1 MKLQCALA
9 ALCFAAYAAANTA
22 PEVAPEVALDAA
34 PEDSHPE
41 IVGGTEVPV
50 GKYKYIT
57 GLRGGS
63 ATSGSRCGGSLIA
76 PKYVLTAAHCV
87 DGFKIDYAAVG
98 THYTSGGADGE
109 RIRVVKAT
117 KHPKWSSSNMRY
129 DFAILELERASTETP
144 VTVSFDDDASN
155 APGVTAKVRGWGTTS
170 SGGVQSKVLLEV
182 GVKVWDNA
190 QCAKNLAGIHETMI
204 CAGGVKG
211 QDSCQGDSGG
221 PLTAVKNGQEV
232 QIGVVSWG
240 EGCALA
246 NKPGVYSRLSY
257 AKDFITPYLTK
268 TTNLRTN

>member
-9 ALCFAAYAAANTA
+9 ALCFAAYTAANTV
-22 PEVAPEVALDAA
+22 PEVAS
-34 PEDSHPE
+34 EDRHPE

-50 GKYKYIT
+50 GQFKYIT

-63 ATSGSRCGGSLIA
+63 ATSRSRCGGSLIA

-117 KHPKWSSSNMRY
+117 QHPQWSSSNMRY
-129 DFAILELERASTETP
+129 DFAILELERASKMAP
-144 VTVSFDDDASN
+144 VALSFDNDAFN
-155 APGVTAKVRGWGTTS
+155 APGVTATVRGWGATG
-170 SGGVQSKVLLEV
+170 SGGAQSKVLLEV

-190 QCAKNLAGIHETMI
+190 QCANSIVGIHESMI
-204 CAGGVKG
+204 CAGGVQG
-211 QDSCQGDSGG
+211 QDACQGDSGG
-221 PLTAVKNGQEV
+221 PLTAIKNSQEV

-240 EGCALA
+240 ESCGQA
-246 NKPGVYSRLSY
+246 NKPGVFSRLSY
-257 AKDFITPYLTK
+257 AKDFITPYLTN
-268 TTNLRTN
+268 TANLRTN

>member
-1 MKLQCALA
+1 MKLQTTLL
-9 ALCFAAYAAANTA
+9 ALCAAAA
-22 PEVAPEVALDAA
+22 VADIVPEGGN
-34 PEDSHPE
+34 PE

-50 GKYKYIT
+50 GQFKYIT

-63 ATSGSRCGGSLIA
+63 ATSGSRCGGTLIA

-87 DGFKIDYAAVG
+87 KGFKIDYAAVG

-109 RIRVVKAT
+109 RIRVVKAIS
-117 KHPKWSSSNMRY
+117 HPKWTSAEMHY
-129 DFAILELERASTETP
+129 DFGILELERASKETP
-144 VTVSFDDDASN
+144 VTLSFDDDTSN
-155 APGVTAKVRGWGTTS
+155 APGVVAKVRGWGTTS
-170 SGGVQSKVLLEV
+170 SGGSQSKVLLEV
-182 GVKVWDNA
+182 GVKVWAND
-190 QCAKNLAGIHETMI
+190 QCAKNLDGIHESMI

-221 PLTAVKNGQEV
+221 PLTATKNGKEV

-257 AKDFITPYLTK
+257 GKDFIAPYLTK
-268 TTNLRTN
+268 SSFRSTANPQEG